1 MEEVKLKEFA
11 TLVFDARKKLDYVS
25 LMKARNYHESM
36 TVTQKM
42 YERCDEKDITRY
54 YVTMDFLSKLSSIN
68 NVNKK
73 ILFEN
78 YLIKLRRA
86 SI

>member
-42 YERCDEKDITRY
+42 YPVYI
-54 YVTMDFLSKLSSIN
+54 KLFRE
-68 NVNKK
+68 
-73 ILFEN
+73 LN
-78 YLIKLRRA
+78 YLINQYNLEFSK
-86 SI
+86 IH